1 MATVEL
7 TLNITPAVKRRFPGS
22 TITFGLSIY
31 VDEVLTDASAVAFT
45 WRMGGPVSPHESLA
59 QFLAGSGNTS
69 QTSVTP
75 THDGTGLYSAEVTP
89 ETGGNLYWRWDTEGA
104 LDTAREG
111 VISIAETQFSL

>member
-1 MATVEL
+1 MSTVTL
-7 TLNITPAVKRRFPGS
+7 TPSFTPSVVRRYAGS
-22 TITFGLSIY
+22 TITFRLSIY
-31 VDEVLTDASAVAFT
+31 VDEVLTDASAVTFT
-45 WRMGGPVSPHESLA
+45 WRMGSPASSYQSLS
-59 QFLAGSGNTS
+59 QFLAGGSAGA

-111 VISIAETQFSL
+111 VLSIAETQFSL